1 MYSSLSLLL
10 TGDNSLV
17 EFLRCLTS
25 IELFLHPE
33 FYRKHSCFDLAFKS
47 QKNKKWPLNYYV
59 RLSLKNTTLDS
70 HSKDIIG
77 AVKNEAILNCRDFEW
92 SSFIVGKVVDFT
104 HFVTAFLHGKSNC
117 YYLVICLIAYR
128 TASLKRRLLF
138 GEFIFNGLVS
148 DSVIK
153 FQNQYYFRVIL

>member
-59 RLSLKNTTLDS
+59 RLSLKIQHWILIL
-70 HSKDIIG
+70 IIG

>member
-17 EFLRCLTS
+17 EVLRCLTS

-33 FYRKHSCFDLAFKS
+33 FYGKHSCFDLAFKS

-59 RLSLKNTTLDS
+59 RLSLKIQHWILIL
-70 HSKDIIG
+70 IIG